1 MIEELKKGKQI
12 AYEEGGNQEG
22 EPTNSDNVIFDFSF
36 SLIKQNSE
44 FSILY
49 KHSVSLLMLLSSLFV
64 IAHCSP
70 FSLHTLQEITMTC
83 VFKPGKVAAAGRKLF
98 ALRFLFL
105 LSPYVISKLSDF
117 YLFVLL
123 IHLLNTIFMCVIIV
137 LVWLLFVQYIPSIL
151 TRISKTPQDFWW
163 ETRDLVRFFML
174 LVDAVKHM
182 RQANDRTSTSGL
194 EGLVLS
200 LKEAL
205 PQP

>member
-1 MIEELKKGKQI
+1 MVEELKKGKQM
-12 AYEEGGNQEG
+12 AYEEGRNQEG

-49 KHSVSLLMLLSSLFV
+49 KHSVSLSMLPSSLFV

-105 LSPYVISKLSDF
+105 SSPYVLLKLSDF
-117 YLFVLL
+117 FLFVSLISLL
-123 IHLLNTIFMCVIIV
+123 HTIFMRMI
-137 LVWLLFVQYIPSIL
+137 
-151 TRISKTPQDFWW
+151 TRQCNSYF
-163 ETRDLVRFFML
+163 
-174 LVDAVKHM
+174 
-182 RQANDRTSTSGL
+182 
-194 EGLVLS
+194 
-200 LKEAL
+200 
-205 PQP
+205 

>member
-1 MIEELKKGKQI
+1 M
-12 AYEEGGNQEG
+12 AYEKGRNQEG

-36 SLIKQNSE
+36 SLIKQNRE

-49 KHSVSLLMLLSSLFV
+49 KHSVSLSMLLSSLFV
-64 IAHCSP
+64 IAHFSP

-123 IHLLNTIFMCVIIV
+123 INLLNTVFMCVIIV
-137 LVWLLFVQYIPSIL
+137 LV
-151 TRISKTPQDFWW
+151 
-163 ETRDLVRFFML
+163 
-174 LVDAVKHM
+174 
-182 RQANDRTSTSGL
+182 
-194 EGLVLS
+194 
-200 LKEAL
+200 
-205 PQP
+205 

>member
-1 MIEELKKGKQI
+1 M
-12 AYEEGGNQEG
+12 AYEKGRNQEG

-36 SLIKQNSE
+36 SLIKQNRE

-49 KHSVSLLMLLSSLFV
+49 KHSVSLSMLLSSLFV

>member
-1 MIEELKKGKQI
+1 M
-12 AYEEGGNQEG
+12 AYEKGRNQEG

-36 SLIKQNSE
+36 SLFKQNSE

-49 KHSVSLLMLLSSLFV
+49 KHSVSLSMLLSSLFV

-70 FSLHTLQEITMTC
+70 FSLHTLQEIIMTC

-174 LVDAVKHM
+174 LVDAVKYT
-182 RQANDRTSTSGL
+182 RQAYDRTGTSGL

>member
-1 MIEELKKGKQI
+1 M
-12 AYEEGGNQEG
+12 AYEKGRNQEG

-36 SLIKQNSE
+36 SLIKQNRE

-49 KHSVSLLMLLSSLFV
+49 KHSVSLSMLLSSLFV

-123 IHLLNTIFMCVIIV
+123 INLLNTVFMCVIIV

-174 LVDAVKHM
+174 LVDAVKYT
-182 RQANDRTSTSGL
+182 RQAYDRTGTSGL

>member
-1 MIEELKKGKQI
+1 M
-12 AYEEGGNQEG
+12 AYEKGRNQEE

-36 SLIKQNSE
+36 SLIKQNRE

-49 KHSVSLLMLLSSLFV
+49 KHSVSLSMLLSSLFV

-123 IHLLNTIFMCVIIV
+123 INLLNTVFMCVIIV

>member
-1 MIEELKKGKQI
+1 M
-12 AYEEGGNQEG
+12 AYEKGRNQEG

-49 KHSVSLLMLLSSLFV
+49 KHSVSLSMLLSSLFV

-123 IHLLNTIFMCVIIV
+123 INLLNTIFMCVIIV

>member
-1 MIEELKKGKQI
+1 M
-12 AYEEGGNQEG
+12 AYEEGRNQEG

-49 KHSVSLLMLLSSLFV
+49 KHSVSLSMLLSSLFV

-123 IHLLNTIFMCVIIV
+123 INLLNTIFMCVIIV

-174 LVDAVKHM
+174 LVDAVKYT
-182 RQANDRTSTSGL
+182 RQAYDRTGTSGL

>member
-1 MIEELKKGKQI
+1 M
-12 AYEEGGNQEG
+12 AYEEGRNQEG

-49 KHSVSLLMLLSSLFV
+49 KHSVSLSMLPSSLFV

-174 LVDAVKHM
+174 LVDAVKYT
-182 RQANDRTSTSGL
+182 RQAYDRTGTSGL

>member
-1 MIEELKKGKQI
+1 M
-12 AYEEGGNQEG
+12 AYEEGRNQEG
-22 EPTNSDNVIFDFSF
+22 ETTNSDNVIFDFSF

-49 KHSVSLLMLLSSLFV
+49 KHSVSLSMLLSSLFV

-70 FSLHTLQEITMTC
+70 FSLHTLQEIIMTC

-163 ETRDLVRFFML
+163 ETRDLVRFSIL
-174 LVDAVKHM
+174 LVDAVKHAW
-182 RQANDRTSTSGL
+182 QANDSTSNSGL
-194 EGLVLS
+194 EGLVIS
-200 LKEAL
+200 LKETL
-205 PQP
+205 PQPKQLVKRIFM